1 MRSSPFAC
9 LCLGCGHGG
18 GGQPAT
24 LQMDLLPWV
33 FFFSSFPCCRLNP
46 APGEVSGET
55 QLLLRD
61 LGLALCK
68 WIGEAKNILRCR
80 VESLKCL
87 IILAPVANELILNP
101 WNSYQIFHVILR
113 SCWSTQIHLFTF
125 GVCIQPNVLWS
136 RSALQREADG
146 LMSDVFSLAEHE
158 YEKAFLFSK
167 HMKVSNVEQ
176 SQKILICE

>member
-1 MRSSPFAC
+1 MRSSPFSC
-9 LCLGCGHGG
+9 LCLGCRHGG

-24 LQMDLLPWV
+24 LQMDLLPRV

-46 APGEVSGET
+46 APGEVSGKT

-61 LGLALCK
+61 LGLALSK
-68 WIGEAKNILRCR
+68 WAGWSEVYSWKL
-80 VESLKCL
+80 ELSL

-101 WNSYQIFHVILR
+101 WNSYQISHVLLR
-113 SCWSTQIHLFTF
+113 SYWSTQIHLFTF
-125 GVCIQPNVLWS
+125 GVCIQPSVLRS
-136 RSALQREADG
+136 RSALQRVADG
-146 LMSDVFSLAEHE
+146 LLSDVFSLAEHE